1 MFFLCDSFMFKSFFA
16 DFYFVFVYLGAGIVS
31 KRLWFWGDN
40 GRREAAMRCVRLQLC
55 FLVPTLDSHVF
66 GGSSNL
72 VRFLQMSAASKM
84 LWLTSLITWPVFS
97 QKIFQLSLKCF
108 LGHHSEKTRE
118 NYSPRDIVLAKHTCS
133 LWILV
138 TSDWRNWV
146 SIP

>member
-66 GGSSNL
+66 GGH
-72 VRFLQMSAASKM
+72 Q
-84 LWLTSLITWPVFS
+84 I
-97 QKIFQLSLKCF
+97 
-108 LGHHSEKTRE
+108 
-118 NYSPRDIVLAKHTCS
+118 
-133 LWILV
+133 
-138 TSDWRNWV
+138 
-146 SIP
+146 